1 METNLS
7 YKKMK
12 SYLKVLLLILT
23 ILSTSI
29 VIWAGFSD
37 RQSIFP
43 FVLCL
48 TMFLAI
54 SNLILA
60 NENPKKKK
68 IYRVLFNLSILS
80 VILAVANLI
89 FAG

>member
-7 YKKMK
+7 YKKMT
-12 SYLKVLLLILT
+12 SHLKLLLLILT

-29 VIWAGFSD
+29 VIWAGFSN

-48 TMFLAI
+48 TMFLVI

-60 NENPKKKK
+60 NENPSKKKF
-68 IYRVLFNLSILS
+68 YRVLFNLSILS